1 MRSASIFI
9 LRRVLYHPRR
19 MWKWYRVYPIE
30 IIGCYCFLHK
40 SPLLR
45 TNRKPQ
51 FIATVFTPIT
61 KRLSVFYC
69 ICGILIAAIVVG
81 QLDLVNSFGEADRE
95 SYINR
100 ATAVTCISPL
110 RLRTYGYPC
119 KMCSAS
125 VFVVKFKI
133 YTRKRFNARINVVRI
148 SNMMGDDG
156 IARSWKSDW
165 EPNSGIV
172 VSFASD
178 DNSPLQ
184 IENRPAGA

>member
-40 SPLLR
+40 SPLRLHTYGYPCKMCSASVFVVKFKIYTRKRFNARINVVRISNMMGDDGIARSWKSDWEPNSGIVVSFASDDNSPLLR

-110 RLRTYGYPC
+110 L
-119 KMCSAS
+119 
-125 VFVVKFKI
+125 I
-133 YTRKRFNARINVVRI
+133 
-148 SNMMGDDG
+148 
-156 IARSWKSDW
+156 
-165 EPNSGIV
+165 
-172 VSFASD
+172 
-178 DNSPLQ
+178 
-184 IENRPAGA
+184 

>member
-1 MRSASIFI
+1 MFDIEN
-9 LRRVLYHPRR
+9 
-19 MWKWYRVYPIE
+19 YRHL
-30 IIGCYCFLHK
+30 IIGVTNDIRACAYIRPYISHVK
-40 SPLLR
+40 LR
-45 TNRKPQ
+45 TDCVNCFGKRYRENRN
-51 FIATVFTPIT
+51 F
-61 KRLSVFYC
+61 RSV
-69 ICGILIAAIVVG
+69 GTDGVMT
-81 QLDLVNSFGEADRE
+81 D
-95 SYINR
+95 
-100 ATAVTCISPL
+100 ISPL

-172 VSFASD
+172 VSIASD

>member
-1 MRSASIFI
+1 MFDIEN
-9 LRRVLYHPRR
+9 
-19 MWKWYRVYPIE
+19 YRHL
-30 IIGCYCFLHK
+30 IIGVTNDIRACAYIRPYISHVKLRTDCVNCFGK
-40 SPLLR
+40 RYRENRNFRSVGTDGVMTDISPLLR

-110 RLRTYGYPC
+110 H
-119 KMCSAS
+119 
-125 VFVVKFKI
+125 
-133 YTRKRFNARINVVRI
+133 
-148 SNMMGDDG
+148 
-156 IARSWKSDW
+156 
-165 EPNSGIV
+165 
-172 VSFASD
+172 
-178 DNSPLQ
+178 
-184 IENRPAGA
+184 

>member
-133 YTRKRFNARINVVRI
+133 YTRKRFNARINVVSI

>member
-1 MRSASIFI
+1 MRSAFTFI
-9 LRRVLYHPRR
+9 LRRELYHPRR

-40 SPLLR
+40 SPL
-45 TNRKPQ
+45 
-51 FIATVFTPIT
+51 
-61 KRLSVFYC
+61 
-69 ICGILIAAIVVG
+69 
-81 QLDLVNSFGEADRE
+81 
-95 SYINR
+95 
-100 ATAVTCISPL
+100 

-133 YTRKRFNARINVVRI
+133 STRKRCNARINVVRI

-172 VSFASD
+172 VSIASD
-178 DNSPLQ
+178 DNSPLLNTYCN
-184 IENRPAGA
+184 ITIRYSPRCLIVIDFKFGFAYCISDRAITAVWCFPRDNRAMPALFSKGKHKRMLL